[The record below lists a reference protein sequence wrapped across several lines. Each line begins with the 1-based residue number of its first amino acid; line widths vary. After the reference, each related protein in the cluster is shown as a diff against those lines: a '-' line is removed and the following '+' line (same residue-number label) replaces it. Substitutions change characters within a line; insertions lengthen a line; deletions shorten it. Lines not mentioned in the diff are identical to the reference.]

1 MTDVLTF
8 GEAMV
13 RLTPPHF
20 RRLEQAYSLDVEIGG
35 AELNTAVG
43 LARLGRNVGWVSRL
57 TDNPLGR
64 LIANRARETG
74 VAVDRVL
81 FTDSDRVGLY
91 FLELGAAPRAS
102 GIVYDRADSAMAR
115 VAPGMIDWA
124 SAFRGVGWFYV
135 TGITAALS
143 PSSAAATMEALKA
156 AKAAGLAT
164 ALDPNYRAKL
174 WSVEAARTWLTEAI
188 PFVDVL
194 VSNPEDVERFFG
206 VPGDDIEWAAADAA
220 SRLRL
225 KAIALTLRQTPSV
238 WRNTVSA
245 VGYAAGRFVRSKS
258 YEVEIVDRL
267 GSGDAFTAG
276 LLHGLLDDD
285 LEGGLECGVAMSA
298 LKHSVPGDFP
308 WLTKAEVDALVQG
321 GGLRISR

>member
-1 MTDVLTF
+1 
-8 GEAMV
+8 
-13 RLTPPHF
+13 
-20 RRLEQAYSLDVEIGG
+20 
-35 AELNTAVG
+35 LNTAVG
-43 LARLGRNVGWVSRL
+43 LARLGRTVGWVSRL

-81 FTDSDRVGLY
+81 FTDRDRVGLY

-124 SAFRGVGWFYV
+124 TAFRDARWFYV

-143 PSSAAATMEALKA
+143 PSSAAATLEALNA
-156 AKAAGLAT
+156 AKAAGLTT

-174 WSVEAARTWLTEAI
+174 WSVEAARAWLTEAI

-206 VPGDDIEWAAADAA
+206 VPGGDIERAAADAVR
-220 SRLRL
+220 RLRL

-245 VGYAAGRFVRSKS
+245 VGYAGGRFVRSKS

-285 LEGGLECGVAMSA
+285 LEAGLECGVAMSA

-308 WLTKAEVDALVQG
+308 WLTKAEVDGLLQG